1 LPKKNINCLPDVL
14 LNKNKNK
21 GMLAIDIINIDIP
34 PLSMNQSGEDAISVM
49 EEYMVRHLPIVE
61 DREVKGMVSEEM
73 ILDNDPDAMIL
84 NYRGSG
90 SPIFV
95 HSEDHILEILA
106 FFAKTNLT
114 CVAVV
119 DAQIKYVGMITLQQ
133 LMMRFA
139 SEYSFDEPGAIIVLE
154 LNKVDYSLTEISR
167 IIESEKGTILSC
179 LISQQREDSNI
190 LLVTLKINLQ
200 DIQYVKATFE
210 RFNYNIVAAFSEV
223 KYVDT
228 LSERYEALMHY
239 LNM

>member
-1 LPKKNINCLPDVL
+1 
-14 LNKNKNK
+14 
-21 GMLAIDIINIDIP
+21 MLAIDIINIDIP

-61 DREVKGMVSEEM
+61 DREVMGMVSEEM
-73 ILDNDPDAMIL
+73 ILDNDQDAMIL
-84 NYRGSG
+84 SYRGSD
-90 SPIFV
+90 SPVFV

-139 SEYSFDEPGAIIVLE
+139 TEYSFDEPGAIIVLE

>member
-1 LPKKNINCLPDVL
+1 MPKKNINCLPDVL

-61 DREVKGMVSEEM
+61 DREVMGMVSEEM
-73 ILDNDPDAMIL
+73 ILDNDQDAMIL
-84 NYRGSG
+84 SYRGSD
-90 SPIFV
+90 SPVFV

-139 SEYSFDEPGAIIVLE
+139 TEYSFDEPGAIIVLE

>member
-1 LPKKNINCLPDVL
+1 
-14 LNKNKNK
+14 
-21 GMLAIDIINIDIP
+21 
-34 PLSMNQSGEDAISVM
+34 MNQSGEDAISVM

-61 DREVKGMVSEEM
+61 DREVMGMVSEEM
-73 ILDNDPDAMIL
+73 ILDNDQDAMIL
-84 NYRGSG
+84 SYRGSD
-90 SPIFV
+90 SPVFV

-139 SEYSFDEPGAIIVLE
+139 TEYSFDEPGAIIVLE

>member
-1 LPKKNINCLPDVL
+1 
-14 LNKNKNK
+14 
-21 GMLAIDIINIDIP
+21 MLAIDIINIDIP

-73 ILDNDPDAMIL
+73 ILDNDQDAMIL
-84 NYRGSG
+84 SYRGSD
-90 SPIFV
+90 SPVFV

>member
-1 LPKKNINCLPDVL
+1 
-14 LNKNKNK
+14 
-21 GMLAIDIINIDIP
+21 MLAIDIINIDIP

-61 DREVKGMVSEEM
+61 DREVMGMVSEEM
-73 ILDNDPDAMIL
+73 ILDNDQDAMIL
-84 NYRGSG
+84 SYRGSD
-90 SPIFV
+90 SPVFV

-114 CVAVV
+114 CVAAV

-139 SEYSFDEPGAIIVLE
+139 TEYSFDEPGAIIVLE

>member
-1 LPKKNINCLPDVL
+1 LPDVL

-61 DREVKGMVSEEM
+61 DREVMGMVSEEM
-73 ILDNDPDAMIL
+73 ILDNDQDAMIL
-84 NYRGSG
+84 SYRGSD
-90 SPIFV
+90 SPVFV

>member
-1 LPKKNINCLPDVL
+1 LPDVL

-73 ILDNDPDAMIL
+73 ILDNDQDAMIL
-84 NYRGSG
+84 SYRGSD
-90 SPIFV
+90 SPVFV

-139 SEYSFDEPGAIIVLE
+139 TEYSFDEPGAIIVLE

>member
-1 LPKKNINCLPDVL
+1 MQWYWV
-14 LNKNKNK
+14 
-21 GMLAIDIINIDIP
+21 
-34 PLSMNQSGEDAISVM
+34 
-49 EEYMVRHLPIVE
+49 IVE
-61 DREVKGMVSEEM
+61 WQSSICSQWRPY
-73 ILDNDPDAMIL
+73 IRNPL
-84 NYRGSG
+84 
-90 SPIFV
+90 
-95 HSEDHILEILA
+95 H
-106 FFAKTNLT
+106 FAKTNLT

-119 DAQIKYVGMITLQQ
+119 DAQIKYVGTITLQQ

-139 SEYSFDEPGAIIVLE
+139 TEYSFDEPE
-154 LNKVDYSLTEISR
+154 Q
-167 IIESEKGTILSC
+167 LSFWVEQSGLFFNRDQPYHWIRKRHNSFC

>member
-1 LPKKNINCLPDVL
+1 LPDVL

-34 PLSMNQSGEDAISVM
+34 PLSMNQSGEDATSVM

-61 DREVKGMVSEEM
+61 DREVMGMVSEEM
-73 ILDNDPDAMIL
+73 ILDNDQDAMIL
-84 NYRGSG
+84 SYRGSD
-90 SPIFV
+90 SPVFV

-139 SEYSFDEPGAIIVLE
+139 TEYSFDEPGAIIVLE

>member
-1 LPKKNINCLPDVL
+1 
-14 LNKNKNK
+14 
-21 GMLAIDIINIDIP
+21 MLAIDIINIDIP

-61 DREVKGMVSEEM
+61 DREVMGMVSEEM
-73 ILDNDPDAMIL
+73 ILDNDQDAMIL
-84 NYRGSG
+84 SYRGSD
-90 SPIFV
+90 SPVFV

-139 SEYSFDEPGAIIVLE
+139 TEYSFDEPGEIIVLE
-154 LNKVDYSLTEISR
+154 LNKVDYSLTDIRR

>member
-1 LPKKNINCLPDVL
+1 LPDVL

-61 DREVKGMVSEEM
+61 DREVMGMVSEEM
-73 ILDNDPDAMIL
+73 ILDNDQDAMIL
-84 NYRGSG
+84 SYRGSD
-90 SPIFV
+90 SPVFV

-139 SEYSFDEPGAIIVLE
+139 TEYSFDEPGAIIVLE

>member
-1 LPKKNINCLPDVL
+1 MPKKNINCLPDVL
-14 LNKNKNK
+14 LKINKNK

-61 DREVKGMVSEEM
+61 DREVMGMVSEEM
-73 ILDNDPDAMIL
+73 ILDNDQDAMIL
-84 NYRGSG
+84 SYRGSG
-90 SPIFV
+90 SPVFV

-139 SEYSFDEPGAIIVLE
+139 TEYSFDEPGAIIVLE

-210 RFNYNIVAAFSEV
+210 RSDMRRSCIILICSPNYSLWVLFS
-223 KYVDT
+223 
-228 LSERYEALMHY
+228 
-239 LNM
+239 